1 MPKKEKTVIDRISE
15 SANVKARVKDLIK
28 SLDKPE
34 GLLLKKE
41 ERLER
46 ARRIE
51 YLAYTYQEALLLSG
65 HLGQSAAIQTLVERY
80 GEMVHR
86 LESELGEGETIEIEG
101 VLQPLESEYADVFK
115 KLYPELYDSKNEKN

>member
-34 GLLLKKE
+34 GLQLKKE

-86 LESELGEGETIEIEG
+86 FESELGEGETIEIEG